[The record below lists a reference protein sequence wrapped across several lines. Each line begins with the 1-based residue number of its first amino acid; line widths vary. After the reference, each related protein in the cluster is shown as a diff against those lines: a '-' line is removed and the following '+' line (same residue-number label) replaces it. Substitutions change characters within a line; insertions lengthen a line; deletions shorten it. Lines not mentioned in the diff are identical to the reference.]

1 MTIYELQNLF
11 AQYGIYV
18 LAALVLWNYLSLPVV
33 PGGAVLVLMG
43 VMAGLGIFSLQSGL
57 LAAVLASIIGSLVIY
72 AVGYLFPRP
81 LMKFY
86 SRRKKLDERFR
97 LVDKFMTQHGRMAL
111 LRCRLNVTFRTFI
124 SIPAGILRMNMLG
137 FLLSTV
143 VGNALFCGAVVGACY
158 LITAL
163 LV

>member
-57 LAAVLASIIGSLVIY
+57 LASVLASVIGSLVIY

-86 SRRKKLDERFR
+86 SRRKKGADRFQTVEKIMKR
-97 LVDKFMTQHGRMAL
+97 YGKLAL
-111 LRCRLNVTFRTFI
+111 LRCRIYSPYRTFI
-124 SIPAGILRMNMLG
+124 SIPAGILRMNFFG
-137 FLLSTV
+137 YFFSTL
-143 VGNALFCGAVVGACY
+143 VGNGLHILAVAGFFNLLTM
-158 LITAL
+158 LIL
-163 LV
+163 

>member
-33 PGGAVLVLMG
+33 PGTVVLALMG
-43 VMAGLGIFSLQSGL
+43 TMAGLGIFSLRDGL
-57 LAAVLASIIGSLVIY
+57 LAAVLASVLGSV
-72 AVGYLFPRP
+72 AVYTVGFLFPRP

-97 LVDKFMTQHGRMAL
+97 LVDKYMKQHGRLSL
-111 LRCRLNVTFRTFI
+111 LRCRLKFAFRTFI
-124 SIPAGILRMNMLG
+124 SIPAGILRMNAAG
-137 FLLSTV
+137 FLLSTA
-143 VGNALFCGAVVGACY
+143 VGNSLFCGIVVGGFY
-158 LITAL
+158 LLTVL